1 MWLIYLLPV
10 AHIDTKSA
18 FLKIIANA
26 KDPKFSNIEVEIYQA
41 NNQKLISFRK
51 I

>member
-1 MWLIYLLPV
+1 MWLIYLLPI
-10 AHIDTKSA
+10 AYIDTKSA

-41 NNQKLISFRK
+41 NISKVNFV
-51 I
+51 

>member
-1 MWLIYLLPV
+1 MWLIYLLTV
-10 AHIDTKSA
+10 AHINTKSA

-41 NNQKLISFRK
+41 NISKVNFV
-51 I
+51 

>member
-41 NNQKLISFRK
+41 NISKVNFV
-51 I
+51 

>member
-1 MWLIYLLPV
+1 MCLIYLLPI

-18 FLKIIANA
+18 FLKIITNA
-26 KDPKFSNIEVEIYQA
+26 KDPKFSNIDAEIY
-41 NNQKLISFRK
+41 QKLISFRK